1 MRGLLSATVTIAG
14 TVASPTAA
22 VQATLAGTRTITGTL
37 ASPIAAAQG
46 ALVGTET
53 FAGTLAS
60 PIAAVQSTI
69 VGDKLAPGAQTGV
82 LASPIAAAQ
91 ASLQGT
97 VTIAGTLAATGS
109 GVRSTIVATGTYAGV
124 LASPIG
130 AVRSLLTE
138 GTGTVVT
145 GILAATVPAMR
156 SRMTAG
162 LYEVITGI
170 PPLSTSDVDICNRA
184 LFMLGEDEI
193 LSLTDFG
200 DSDRAKVCS
209 ALYPMVRAECL
220 AKYPWR
226 WATRKQQLTRETLAP
241 VNEWRYH
248 YVLPS
253 DSVRLVAI
261 YKSGMVGARPIQD
274 YERMGPRIMTN
285 EESLWA
291 DYVYARHEST
301 WPPVFESYVS
311 ACLASRLAI
320 AITGKVNLSE
330 RFDVMAH
337 GLPQERGE
345 GGIYA
350 QAKAADAYESPPHRV
365 QHFTLL
371 DARAGGFR

>member
-22 VQATLAGTRTITGTL
+22 VQATLAGTRTVTGQI
-37 ASPIAAAQG
+37 ASP
-46 ALVGTET
+46 L
-53 FAGTLAS
+53 
-60 PIAAVQSTI
+60 AAVRATI
-69 VGDKLAPGAQTGV
+69 VGDALAPGAQTGV
-82 LASPIAAAQ
+82 LASPVAAVR
-91 ASLQGT
+91 ASLQAT
-97 VTIAGTLAATGS
+97 VTIAGALASPVAA
-109 GVRSTIVATGTYAGV
+109 VRSTIVSTGTFAGA
-124 LASPIG
+124 LASPLG
-130 AVRSLLTE
+130 AVQARLTE
-138 GTGTVVT
+138 GSGTVVT
-145 GILAATVPAMR
+145 GILAGALPGMR

-162 LYEVITGI
+162 VYEVTTGI

-248 YVLPS
+248 YVLPA

-261 YKSGMVGARPIQD
+261 YSSGMVGARPIQD

-285 EESLWA
+285 EEALWA
-291 DYVYARHEST
+291 DYVFARHEST

-365 QHFTLL
+365 QQFTLL